1 MPSVYLQPSEYALF
15 NLDEST
21 SASTVLESSKLID
34 SYCNRPEGFIND
46 GTVMEA
52 HGVALE
58 DVTIVPAR
66 RRVVLTRRP
75 VSSILSVLY
84 ATGPVPFDWQPAPEN
99 WEFDAE
105 LGQLWLTPATPFP
118 ARLKVRYLSGWQ
130 RDNLPCEIKYACA
143 ITAKSRA
150 QHDTEDLPS
159 NVKKA
164 AAGDSSLEFFAT
176 ASKSGLFIDPEVRQL
191 LSPYVRVI

>member
-21 SASTVLESSKLID
+21 SASTVLESSKMID
-34 SYCNRPEGFIND
+34 SYCNRPEGFVND
-46 GTVMEA
+46 GLVMEA
-52 HGVALE
+52 HGVPLV

-75 VSSILSVLY
+75 VTDILEVLY
-84 ATGPVPFDWQPAPEN
+84 ATGPVPFDWQPVPEH
-99 WEFDAE
+99 WEFDADQ
-105 LGQLWLTPATPFP
+105 GQLWLTPSTPTP
-118 ARLKVRYLSGWQ
+118 ARLKVKYLSGW
-130 RDNLPCEIKYACA
+130 RRENLPCELKYATA

-150 QHDTEDLPS
+150 QHDADDLPS

-164 AAGDSSLEFFAT
+164 AAGNSSLEFFSNS
-176 ASKSGLFIDPEVRQL
+176 SKSGLFIDPEVRQL
-191 LSPYVRVI
+191 LAPYVRVI